1 MQEHHYSVDIEASPD
16 ELWQLFWARIPH
28 TETGEVT
35 IDILHPGDAVG
46 EAWCAT
52 ARSACRATC

>member
-1 MQEHHYSVDIEASPD
+1 MQEHHFYVDIEATVD

-28 TETGEVT
+28 TKSGDVT

-46 EAWCAT
+46 
-52 ARSACRATC
+52 